1 MRTAPLRRA
10 PKGVLRGCAK
20 GVPGGVTLRSR
31 YPKRP
36 VSASSACTS
45 ATATPL
51 PSTHGKHNHGGGGAM
66 VESVP
71 ERGARLASSID
82 MYTSWTLPMAVADP
96 GASTLPPTPAAPSQQ
111 EEMDALKQ
119 ELLRR

>member
-45 ATATPL
+45 ATATP
-51 PSTHGKHNHGGGGAM
+51 PAQS
-66 VESVP
+66 
-71 ERGARLASSID
+71 
-82 MYTSWTLPMAVADP
+82 
-96 GASTLPPTPAAPSQQ
+96 AAPGTSPPVSW
-111 EEMDALKQ
+111 
-119 ELLRR
+119 